1 MLPQG
6 LGGQLTYKEKLAGWQ
21 LPRKLR
27 KGLFCY
33 DSLLN
38 PIVIN
43 RPEINIPSAEA
54 ISTLRA
60 HWQSASSPNNPQL
73 LTNHRPMG
81 QPGSS

>member
-1 MLPQG
+1 MLPLG
-6 LGGQLTYKEKLAGWQ
+6 LGGQIIYKEKLSGWQ
-21 LPRKLR
+21 LPRKLS

-60 HWQSASSPNNPQL
+60 HWQGASPLYNPQL
-73 LTNHRPMG
+73 LTCHRIMG
-81 QPGSS
+81 QPGPP